1 MLGLGNA
8 RYEGSIGAALCSPRV
23 GSKDMKRSGLWLG
36 AAFALSSSPALADTV
51 KLGAFLF
58 SAELTT
64 PGPFGASGEF
74 RAEIDADN
82 GDFCY
87 TLSVKGVA
95 KARGGYVYAGETG
108 KDGQELV
115 ALDITGAGN
124 TMCLAA
130 DAEVLR
136 AIVADPALH
145 YVSVYSQQYPA
156 GAARGQLMP
165 R

>member
-1 MLGLGNA
+1 
-8 RYEGSIGAALCSPRV
+8 
-23 GSKDMKRSGLWLG
+23 MKRSALLVG

-51 KLGAFLF
+51 KLGAYLF

-74 RAEIDADN
+74 RAEIDADH

-87 TLSVKGVA
+87 TLAVKGVA
-95 KARGGYVYAGETG
+95 KAGGGYVYAGENG

-124 TMCLAA
+124 TMCLS
-130 DAEVLR
+130 AEASVLSEII
-136 AIVADPALH
+136 ANPEAH

-156 GAARGQLMP
+156 GAARGQLMA